1 MNMQAM
7 LKQMQKMQTKMVAA
21 KEEMEHSDY
30 EGEAAGGKVKLVL
43 TGKGELRSI
52 SIDKSVVDP
61 EDVELLED
69 LVMTAFKNAK
79 EKADQKSAAMMDG
92 FRMPGIPGF

>member
-7 LKQMQKMQTKMVAA
+7 MKQMQKMQTKMMSA
-21 KEEMEHSDY
+21 KEELERSEY
-30 EGEAAGGKVKLVL
+30 EGLAGSGKVKLVL

-69 LVMTAFKNAK
+69 LIMTAFKSAK
-79 EKADQKSAAMMDG
+79 EKAEQQSAAMMDG
-92 FRMPGIPGF
+92 FRVPGLPGF

>member
-7 LKQMQKMQTKMVAA
+7 MKQMQKMQTKMMSA
-21 KEEMEHSDY
+21 KEEMERSEH
-30 EGEAAGGKVKLVL
+30 EGVAGSGKVKLVL

-69 LVMTAFKNAK
+69 LIVTAFKSAK
-79 EKADQKSAAMMDG
+79 EKADQQSAAMMDG